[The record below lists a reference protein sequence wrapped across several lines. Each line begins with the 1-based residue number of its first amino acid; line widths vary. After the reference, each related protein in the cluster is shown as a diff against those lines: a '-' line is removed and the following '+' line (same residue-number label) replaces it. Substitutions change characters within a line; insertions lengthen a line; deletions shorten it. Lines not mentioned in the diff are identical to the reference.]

1 MKLIIAIIRPENLS
15 AVQAALNKR
24 DMDLMTVSEVL
35 DCGQDQGSAEIYRG
49 TKVRRL
55 VTKLR
60 LEITIDDYLF
70 DDVVEALRTA
80 GEGKIYVMGLENA
93 GRMHVFARIPVAL
106 DR

>member
-15 AVQAALNKR
+15 AVQSSLNKH

-35 DCGQDQGSAEIYRG
+35 DCGQEQGATEMYRG

-60 LEITIDDYLF
+60 LGNHRGRLLF
-70 DDVVEALRTA
+70 
-80 GEGKIYVMGLENA
+80 
-93 GRMHVFARIPVAL
+93 
-106 DR
+106 

>member
-15 AVQAALNKR
+15 AVQSALNKH

-35 DCGQDQGSAEIYRG
+35 DCGQEQSSTEMYRG

-60 LEITIDDYLF
+60 LEITVDDFFF
-70 DDVVEALRTA
+70 DDVVEAIRTA
-80 GEGKIYVMGLENA
+80 GDGKIFVMGLDDA
-93 GRMHVFARIPVAL
+93 VRMRTFARPKVAL
-106 DR
+106 SR